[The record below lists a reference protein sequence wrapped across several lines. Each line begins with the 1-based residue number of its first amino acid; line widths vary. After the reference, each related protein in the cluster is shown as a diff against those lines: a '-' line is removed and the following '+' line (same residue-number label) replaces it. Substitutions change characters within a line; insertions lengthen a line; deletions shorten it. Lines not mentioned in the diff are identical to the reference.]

1 MQCSRVQRLKKIK
14 ASVLAMTVCVSIIAI
29 TRVKLRSQLAT
40 SDAFAIM
47 SSFFYFLSHLFNFFL
62 FEIFFFSSNYFGGL
76 FCLCSRSAGREAAG
90 FQASLLKAHCK
101 KLKQR
106 ERKSRGPKLS
116 KTKQSYI

>member
-47 SSFFYFLSHLFNFFL
+47 SSFFTFSLIYL
-62 FEIFFFSSNYFGGL
+62 IFFCLKFFSFRVITLVGCFVY
-76 FCLCSRSAGREAAG
+76 AAEA
-90 FQASLLKAHCK
+90 QA
-101 KLKQR
+101 
-106 ERKSRGPKLS
+106 ERLQDFRLRF
-116 KTKQSYI
+116 